1 MGELNP
7 LYPIFLK
14 AHQLE
19 FLIVGGGYVALE
31 KMEFLLKSSPEA
43 RITLVAPFL
52 REETIAFIQGKKI
65 HVIERKFRL
74 WDLRK
79 KNIVIATTDNPSVNI
94 RIQRACNK
102 KNILVNVADTPD
114 LCDFY
119 MGGIVTKGNLKIG
132 ISTNGK
138 SPTIAKRMRQFLEGF
153 LPDEIDELLSTL
165 RDYRETLKGDFAFK
179 VKEMNK
185 RTKLLIEEKND

>member
-1 MGELNP
+1 MRELNE

-14 AHQLE
+14 ASKLE

-31 KMEFLLKSSPEA
+31 KMEFLFKSSPNA
-43 RITLVAPFL
+43 KVTLVTPFFHP
-52 REETIAFIQGKKI
+52 ETKKFIEGKDVKI
-65 HVIERKFRL
+65 IERKFRL

-79 KNIVIATTDNPSVNI
+79 KNIVIATTDAPAINQKV
-94 RIQRACNK
+94 RKACNRRR
-102 KNILVNVADTPD
+102 ILVNVADTPD

-138 SPTIAKRMRQFLEGF
+138 SPTMAKRIRQFLEEL
-153 LPDEIDELLSTL
+153 LPDEIDDLLTTL
-165 RDYRETLKGDFAFK
+165 REYRTTLKADFEEK
-179 VKEMNK
+179 VIEMNE
-185 RTKLLIEEKND
+185 RTKLLLEDKK

>member
-1 MGELNP
+1 MRELNE
-7 LYPIFLK
+7 LYPVFLK

-31 KMEFLLKSSPEA
+31 KMEFLFKSSPNA
-43 RITLVAPFL
+43 RVTLVAPFF
-52 REETIAFIQGKKI
+52 RPETKKFIENRPVK
-65 HVIERKFRL
+65 VIERKFRL

-79 KNIVIATTDNPSVNI
+79 KNIVIATTDVPAINQKV
-94 RIQRACNK
+94 RKACNRRG
-102 KNILVNVADTPD
+102 ILVNVADTPD

-138 SPTIAKRMRQFLEGF
+138 SPTMAKRIRQFLEEL
-153 LPDEIDELLSTL
+153 LPDEIDDLLSTL
-165 RDYRETLKGDFAFK
+165 REYRTTLKADFEEK
-179 VKEMNK
+179 VIEMNE
-185 RTKLLIEEKND
+185 RTKLLLEEKK

>member
-1 MGELNP
+1 MRELNE

-14 AHQLE
+14 ASKLE

-31 KMEFLLKSSPEA
+31 KMEFLFKSSPNA
-43 RITLVAPFL
+43 KVTLVAPFF
-52 REETIAFIQGKKI
+52 RPETKKFIEGKDVKI
-65 HVIERKFRL
+65 IERKFRL

-79 KNIVIATTDNPSVNI
+79 KNIVIATTDAPAINQKV
-94 RIQRACNK
+94 RKACNRRR
-102 KNILVNVADTPD
+102 ILVNVADTPD

-138 SPTIAKRMRQFLEGF
+138 SPTMAKRIRQFLEEL
-153 LPDEIDELLSTL
+153 LPDEIDDLLTTL
-165 RDYRETLKGDFAFK
+165 REYRTTLKADFEEK
-179 VKEMNK
+179 VIEMNE
-185 RTKLLIEEKND
+185 RTKLLLEDKK